1 MEIVTIAVVDLVVT
15 VVEMVTVVLVVLVV
29 AVQVTVVVVV
39 VAVQV
44 TVVVL
49 VLIVK
54 VELIFSK
61 NNRIQHVFTS
71 CATEEVK
78 IKLVYNASFSAGIS
92 KCHCK

>member
-15 VVEMVTVVLVVLVV
+15 VVEM
-29 AVQVTVVVVV
+29 VTVVVVV

-78 IKLVYNASFSAGIS
+78 IKFVYNASFSAGIS

>member
-15 VVEMVTVVLVVLVV
+15 VVEMVTVVLVVL
-29 AVQVTVVVVV
+29 V

-78 IKLVYNASFSAGIS
+78 IKFVYNASFSAGIS